1 MILELNLVDISIWWT
16 IKLYRYPRC
25 PKRILINRYVTSIF
39 HFSISATAIIR
50 TAIILDSQ
58 RKPFLVNSSKKLF
71 YYRSHFTAHCSPQF
85 ILCRNQMRFISFT
98 TTNSII
104 IFKYFIGY
112 VGVFHLLLFVLS
124 SCISA
129 SKLFIDTL
137 SFVKKNRLLLLSS
150 IGGILAMGI
159 IGLSSTT
166 EQIVSEKNSQL
177 FKAAKFADHY
187 LESDLVN
194 KGSNNENNAE
204 EITRI

>member
-1 MILELNLVDISIWWT
+1 
-16 IKLYRYPRC
+16 
-25 PKRILINRYVTSIF
+25 
-39 HFSISATAIIR
+39 
-50 TAIILDSQ
+50 
-58 RKPFLVNSSKKLF
+58 
-71 YYRSHFTAHCSPQF
+71 
-85 ILCRNQMRFISFT
+85 MRFISFT
-98 TTNSII
+98 ITNSII

-204 EITRI
+204 EITRISHLFFFWVDK